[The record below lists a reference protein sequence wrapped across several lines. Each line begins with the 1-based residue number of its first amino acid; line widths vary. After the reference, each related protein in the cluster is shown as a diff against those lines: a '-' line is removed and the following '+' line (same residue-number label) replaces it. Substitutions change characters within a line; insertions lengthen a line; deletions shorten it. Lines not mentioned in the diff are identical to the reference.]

1 MRRFTRLTNAFSRK
15 IENHAA
21 MVALYIFAYNFIKL
35 RRSLKNATPA
45 MAAGLAD
52 WRMKVEDIVRMLD
65 AGRGVRDSPEDTGSL
80 QETSEGELRG
90 IGINVPPTSGSAGR
104 SPPRNAVD
112 GTNPYRL
119 RCR

>member
-80 QETSEGELRG
+80 QETSEGELS
-90 IGINVPPTSGSAGR
+90 NVPPTSGSAGR